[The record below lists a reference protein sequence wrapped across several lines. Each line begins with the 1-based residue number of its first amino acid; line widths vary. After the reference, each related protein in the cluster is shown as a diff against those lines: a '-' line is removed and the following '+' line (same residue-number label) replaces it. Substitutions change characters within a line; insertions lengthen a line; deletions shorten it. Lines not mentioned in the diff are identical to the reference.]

1 MAYCRAAPRP
11 RVPSLPGAPM
21 QKRHAARRQSS
32 DVGALD
38 GKVALVTGGASG
50 IGLATVRRL
59 RAEGARVAA
68 VDLAEPRGDDP
79 ADLHV
84 VADVADPDAWPGIV
98 ERVERALGGIDIAH
112 LNAGVT
118 TGQSDAA
125 AVTDEE
131 YRRVMRVNVDG
142 VFYGVR
148 ALVPALERRGG
159 GDIVATASLAGLTPF
174 GHDPVYTASKH
185 AVVGLVRSLAD
196 QLGAKGIRI
205 NAVCP
210 GIVETPLI
218 GGDAAVLREAG
229 FPLLQAEDIAAAV
242 MVAITSGR
250 SGACYAVQPGREPVD
265 FRFGGV
271 PGPRTPGKE
280 GVRPPI

>member
-1 MAYCRAAPRP
+1 MA
-11 RVPSLPGAPM
+11 
-21 QKRHAARRQSS
+21 
-32 DVGALD
+32 ALD

-68 VDLAEPRGDDP
+68 VDIAEPRGDDP
-79 ADLHV
+79 SDLHV
-84 VADVADPDAWPGIV
+84 VADVADPGAWPGIV
-98 ERVERALGGIDIAH
+98 ARVESVLGGIDVAH

-118 TGQSDAA
+118 THEYDIT
-125 AVTDEE
+125 AVTDEQ
-131 YRRVMRVNVDG
+131 YRNVMRVNVDG
-142 VFYGVR
+142 VFLGIR
-148 ALVPALERRGG
+148 ALVPALLRRGG
-159 GDIVATASLAGLTPF
+159 GDLVATASLAGLTPF
-174 GHDPVYTASKH
+174 AHDPVYTASKH

-196 QLGAKGIRI
+196 QLLSKGIRI

-218 GGDAAVLREAG
+218 GTDAQTLRDAG
-229 FPLLQAEDIAAAV
+229 FPLLQPEDIAEAV
-242 MVAITSGR
+242 MMALIGGR
-250 SGACYAVQPGREPVD
+250 SGACYAVQPGREPLE

>member
-1 MAYCRAAPRP
+1 
-11 RVPSLPGAPM
+11 
-21 QKRHAARRQSS
+21 
-32 DVGALD
+32 VGALD

-59 RAEGARVAA
+59 RAEGARVAT

-84 VADVADPDAWPGIV
+84 VADVADPAAWPGIV
-98 ERVERALGGIDIAH
+98 SRVETALGGIDVGH
-112 LNAGVT
+112 LNAGVL
-118 TGQSDAA
+118 TGQADITAISD
-125 AVTDEE
+125 EQ
-131 YRRVMRVNVDG
+131 YRRAMGVNVDG
-142 VFYGVR
+142 VFLGVR

-159 GDIVATASLAGLTPF
+159 GDLVATASLAGLMPF
-174 GHDPVYTASKH
+174 PNDPVYTATKH

-196 QLGAKGIRI
+196 QLAAKGIRI

-218 GGDAAVLREAG
+218 GSDAAVLRDAG
-229 FPLLQAEDIAAAV
+229 FPLLQPEDIAEAV
-242 MVAITSGR
+242 MVAVTSGR
-250 SGACYAVQPGREPVD
+250 GGGCYAVQPGREPLE

-271 PGPRTPGKE
+271 PGPRVPGKE

>member
-1 MAYCRAAPRP
+1 MA
-11 RVPSLPGAPM
+11 
-21 QKRHAARRQSS
+21 
-32 DVGALD
+32 ALD

-68 VDLAEPRGDDP
+68 VDVAEPRGDDP
-79 ADLHV
+79 SDLHV
-84 VADVADPDAWPGIV
+84 VADVADPGAWPGIV
-98 ERVERALGGIDIAH
+98 ERVESVLGGIDVAH

-118 TGQSDAA
+118 THEFDIT
-125 AVTDEE
+125 AVTDEQ
-131 YRRVMRVNVDG
+131 YRNVMRVNVDG
-142 VFYGVR
+142 VFLGVR
-148 ALVPALERRGG
+148 ALVPALQRRGG
-159 GDIVATASLAGLTPF
+159 GDLVATASLAGLTPF
-174 GHDPVYTASKH
+174 AHDPVYTASKH

-196 QLGAKGIRI
+196 QLLGKGIRI

-218 GGDAAVLREAG
+218 GNDAQTLRDAG
-229 FPLLQAEDIAAAV
+229 FPLLQPEDIAEAV
-242 MVAITSGR
+242 MIALTGGLT
-250 SGACYAVQPGREPVD
+250 GACYAVQPGREPLE

>member
-1 MAYCRAAPRP
+1 MA
-11 RVPSLPGAPM
+11 
-21 QKRHAARRQSS
+21 
-32 DVGALD
+32 ALD

-68 VDLAEPRGDDP
+68 VDVAEPRGDDP
-79 ADLHV
+79 SDLHV
-84 VADVADPDAWPGIV
+84 VADVADPGAWPGIV
-98 ERVERALGGIDIAH
+98 ERVESVLGGIDVAH

-118 TGQSDAA
+118 THESDIT
-125 AVTDEE
+125 AVTDEQ
-131 YRRVMRVNVDG
+131 YRNVMRVNVDG
-142 VFYGVR
+142 VFLGVR
-148 ALVPALERRGG
+148 ALVPALQRRGG
-159 GDIVATASLAGLTPF
+159 GDLVATASLAGLTPF
-174 GHDPVYTASKH
+174 AHDPVYTASKH

-196 QLGAKGIRI
+196 QLLGKGIRI

-218 GGDAAVLREAG
+218 GNDAQTLRDAG
-229 FPLLQAEDIAAAV
+229 FPLLQPEDIAEAV
-242 MVAITSGR
+242 MIALTGGR
-250 SGACYAVQPGREPVD
+250 SGACYAVQPGREPLE